1 MHWPLVYLPDE
12 RLSFAELSAARL
24 DGDVVEIGDGYM
36 PADAIESVSMRA
48 ASMRG
53 ICGSRLVA
61 GLWSAAW
68 IYGAL
73 LEPPSR
79 HAVMRGAAHRVGNLI
94 DRRAVFHDVGV
105 HDSDVLEMAGV
116 RVTSPLRTFVDV
128 ARRLHEPAHRERAQ
142 AVMSALVTT
151 GSVSPEEALVRLEA
165 NGRMPGIRQARTVL
179 RQHTASAT
187 EASVGNVPLSP
198 S

>member
-1 MHWPLVYLPDE
+1 MHWPLVYLPGE
-12 RLSFAELSAARL
+12 RLSSAELSAARL
-24 DGDVVEIGDGYM
+24 DGDVVEIGEGYM

-53 ICGSRLVA
+53 ICGPRLVA

-94 DRRAVFHDVGV
+94 DRRAIFHDVGV
-105 HDSDVLEMAGV
+105 HDSDIVEMAGV
-116 RVTSPLRTFVDV
+116 RVTSPLRTLVDV
-128 ARRLHEPAHRERAQ
+128 ARRVHEPAHRARAQ
-142 AVMSALVTT
+142 AVISALVAS
-151 GSVSPEEALVRLEA
+151 GAVRPADALIRLEA
-165 NGRMPGIRQARTVL
+165 HGRMPGIRDARSAL
-179 RQHTASAT
+179 RQHAENSAVT
-187 EASVGNVPLSP
+187 SDGSVLSP